1 MSVNV
6 KLPTALRPFA
16 GQQESVTV
24 EGKTT
29 GEALDA
35 LFAKHEGLKKQL
47 LTPEG
52 KLRNFVNVYVNEDD
66 MRDLKGLNTAIK
78 DGDTMLIVPAIAGGR

>member
-1 MSVNV
+1 MSVSV

-16 GQQESVTV
+16 GQQESVAV
-24 EGKTT
+24 DGKTT
-29 GEALDA
+29 GEVLDT

-66 MRDLKGLNTAIK
+66 MRDLKGLNTPVK
-78 DGDTMLIVPAIAGGR
+78 DGDALLIVPAIAGGR